1 MKRMSLV
8 LGPVWA
14 EPGQT
19 GLSVLYPLRVEN
31 AMFNLVD
38 RFLPG
43 IISTTPHARYL
54 GLHPMVRSEAIAR
67 GLDAIEGQDLMRR
80 AEAVLA
86 AISFHH
92 RGAHLVSIPEGHGES
107 MVATL
112 LESDGGID
120 VAKVAAKGAYSDAA
134 AGFYG
139 TYRGPELV
147 LGVIGAGADQEPG
160 DRYNAAAV
168 RPGLADVLDLAGR
181 SHLSADDLKAASYL
195 CPCAAADD
203 EAAWLRQIVC
213 GTAGGDE
220 YAVADEARRDT
231 ARIVT
236 RIVQNAGTIPLA
248 DLQTTL
254 REAIAFGPPL
264 ESGLLVGIDLAEGWR
279 GAILRNYSI
288 EAWRNT
294 WWWIVRELTEPQTAA
309 EIGSLYAA
317 QLPEDWTVGD
327 LDKHLPATADGA
339 HLLPVEADLRNQH
352 PRPHPL
358 TELLILAAGARRT
371 TETTGRTRKILE
383 GATDDDLNPRWVA
396 NELTRNASRPL
407 RAWAVELVESLL
419 WRSHRV
425 ALTKLDLRDPQK
437 PRLPAQVIER
447 DGRWSKQAPAGNG
460 PVGLRLPSF
469 TSMLAGCGVLASSAG
484 GWSLT
489 PEGAA
494 FVA

>member
-1 MKRMSLV
+1 M
-8 LGPVWA
+8 GPVWA

-43 IISTTPHARYL
+43 VISTTPHARYL
-54 GLHPMVRSEAIAR
+54 GLHPLVRSEAIAR
-67 GLDAIEGQDLMRR
+67 GLDAAEGQDLMRR
-80 AEAVLA
+80 TEAVLA

-92 RGAHLVSIPEGHGES
+92 QSQHRVSIPEGHGQS
-107 MVATL
+107 MVAGF
-112 LESDGGID
+112 LEPDGGID
-120 VAKVAAKGAYSDAA
+120 VAKVATKGAYSDAV

-147 LGVIGAGADQEPG
+147 LGVIAAGADQEPG
-160 DRYNAAAV
+160 DRYNDAAI
-168 RPGLADVLDLAGR
+168 RPGLAGVFELSGR
-181 SHLSADDLKAASYL
+181 AHLSGAELQTASHL
-195 CPCAAADD
+195 CPCAAEGD

-213 GTAGGDE
+213 GTAGGSE

-236 RIVQNAGTIPLA
+236 RIVQNAGTVPLA
-248 DLQTTL
+248 DLQTIL

-264 ESGLLVGIDLAEGWR
+264 DSGLLTGIDLAEGWR

-309 EIGSLYAA
+309 EIGGLFAA
-317 QLPEDWTVGD
+317 ALPEDWTVGD
-327 LDKHLPATADGA
+327 LDTHLPATVDGTN
-339 HLLPVEADLRNQH
+339 LLPAEADLRKEH
-352 PRPHPL
+352 PRPDPL
-358 TELLILAAGARRT
+358 TELLILAVGARRI
-371 TETTGRTRKILE
+371 TEATGRTRKILD
-383 GATDDDLNPRWVA
+383 GDTDDDLNPRWVA
-396 NELTRNASRPL
+396 DELSRNAARPL
-407 RAWAVELVESLL
+407 RAWATELVESLL

-425 ALTKLDLRDPQK
+425 ALTKLDLRNPES

-447 DGRWSKQAPAGNG
+447 DGRWSKQAAAGNG

-469 TSMLAGCGVLASSAG
+469 TSMLAGCGVLASSPQ
-484 GWSLT
+484 GWTLT
-489 PEGAA
+489 AEGAV